1 MKIGVVFP
9 QTEIGADVGA
19 VRAFAQAVESLGF
32 DHLVAYDHVLGA
44 DFSNRPERKGFYNYK
59 DTFHEVFVLF
69 GYLAGATQRLGLAT
83 SVLVLPQRQT
93 ALVAKQAAA
102 IDVLSKGRLRLGI
115 GIGWNDVE
123 FEALGEDF
131 HNRGLRSEEQVRL
144 LKLLWTREL
153 VTFEGRWHKI
163 TDAGINPLPVQR
175 PIPVWFGG
183 GAEQVLQRIAKLGD
197 GWFYPGYGRYPD
209 EESRHRFKLLHKFAH
224 AEGRDPA
231 SIGIEK
237 IVKALEPP
245 EETWKMA
252 KAWQQVGATHFS
264 ASTMGLGLKTLDD
277 HIAAIRQFKQHV
289 TG

>member
-1 MKIGVVFP
+1 MKIGAVFP

-19 VRAFAQAVESLGF
+19 VRAFAQAAETLGF
-32 DHLVAYDHVLGA
+32 DHLVVYDHVLGA
-44 DFSNRPERKGFYNYK
+44 DFSNRPERTGFYNYK

-69 GYLAGATQRLGLAT
+69 GYLTGATQRLGLT
-83 SVLVLPQRQT
+83 TGVLVLPQRQT
-93 ALVAKQAAA
+93 ALVAKQAAE

-131 HNRGLRSEEQVRL
+131 HSRGLRSEEQVRV

-153 VTFEGRWHKI
+153 VSFEGRWHKI

-197 GWFYPGYGRYPD
+197 GWFYPGYTKYPD
-209 EESRHRFKLLHKFAH
+209 DESRHRLELLHEFTR

-237 IVKALEPP
+237 IVKALEPAN
-245 EETWKMA
+245 ELKKMRR
-252 KAWQQVGATHFS
+252 AWQQVGATHFS
-264 ASTMGLGLKTLDD
+264 ASTMGLGLKTPDE
-277 HIAAIRQFKQHV
+277 HIAAIRQFKQNV